1 VPMKIV
7 IFPVDAFTRK
17 AYSGN
22 PAAVCVLEK
31 PLSSK
36 NYLAIAREMNL
47 SETAFVIMSK
57 EAMDS
62 GVFELRW
69 FTPQVEVPLCG
80 HATLATAWILFS
92 EYGCRGKIRF
102 KTLSGIHEAEL
113 VSDSVRLNFPQ
124 DKPIPVPIP
133 KGLKEALGY
142 SENMKTFYGQKT
154 AKLLVEF
161 EQASIIKELKPDFK
175 RLLSLKTN
183 YEIRGLIA
191 TARGNDG
198 YDIVSRYFAPWVGID
213 EDPVTGSA
221 HTVLAPFWMERL
233 GKKKMQAYQAS
244 ERGGELFLEI
254 TGDDRVYITGNAVT
268 ILKGTLLNDFA

>member
-1 VPMKIV
+1 MRKIE
-7 IFPVDAFTRK
+7 IFQVDAFTRK
-17 AYSGN
+17 VYSGN
-22 PAAVCVLEK
+22 PAAVCVLKK

-47 SETAFVIMSK
+47 SETAFVFMSK
-57 EAMDS
+57 EAMNS
-62 GVFELRW
+62 GIFELRW

-113 VSDSVRLNFPQ
+113 VSDGVRLSFPQ

-133 KGLKEALGY
+133 EGLKETLGY
-142 SENMKTFYGQKT
+142 SENMRTFYGQKT

-161 EQASIIKELKPDFK
+161 EQVSVVKELKPDFR
-175 RLLSLKTN
+175 RLLSLKTD
-183 YEIRGLIA
+183 YEIKGLIA
-191 TARGNDG
+191 TARGNNG
-198 YDIVSRYFAPWVGID
+198 YDIVSRYFAPWIGID

-233 GKKKMQAYQAS
+233 GKKKMKAYQAS
-244 ERGGELFLEI
+244 ERGGELLLEI
-254 TGDDRVYITGNAVT
+254 CGDERVHIIGKAVT
-268 ILKGTLLNDFA
+268 VLKGILLNDFA

>member
-1 VPMKIV
+1 MKIQ
-7 IFPVDAFTRK
+7 IFQVDAFTRK
-17 AYSGN
+17 AYSG
-22 PAAVCVLEK
+22 VCVLKE
-31 PLSSK
+31 PLSSQ

-57 EAMDS
+57 EAMGS
-62 GVFELRW
+62 GIFELRW

-92 EYGCRGKIRF
+92 EYGCRGKICF

-113 VSDSVRLNFPQ
+113 VADGIRLNFPQ
-124 DKPIPVPIP
+124 DKPIPVPSP
-133 KGLKEALGY
+133 ERLKEALGY
-142 SENMKTFYGQKT
+142 SENLKTFYGQKT

-161 EQASIIKELKPDFK
+161 EHVFIIEELKPGFK
-175 RLLSLKTN
+175 KLLSLKTD

-221 HTVLAPFWMERL
+221 YTVLAPFWMVQL
-233 GKKKMQAYQAS
+233 GKKK
-244 ERGGELFLEI
+244 
-254 TGDDRVYITGNAVT
+254 
-268 ILKGTLLNDFA
+268 